1 MDSINTITLYEEE
14 TKMEESKTI
23 DGIEITRKSEVAQEK
38 LPIFRFS
45 EKWKVSNYKMS
56 VGN

>member
-45 EKWKVSNYKMS
+45 EK
-56 VGN
+56 